1 MDASAVVTGTGGVTE
16 GGGGGG
22 GSGDFVTVHDFV
34 IAVHPWLMGLRSD
47 ILGALGTLNGDD
59 VPLPAE
65 TELMVSCNMLDFL
78 MIDNRADWIRH
89 TKNEPVA
96 AEPGFSLRELMALN
110 GVAHLG
116 FFR

>member
-47 ILGALGTLNGDD
+47 ILGALGTLNGHD

-65 TELMVSCNMLDFL
+65 TELMVSCNMLDSL
-78 MIDNRADWIRH
+78 MIDNRAD
-89 TKNEPVA
+89 
-96 AEPGFSLRELMALN
+96 
-110 GVAHLG
+110 
-116 FFR
+116 